1 MSRCLPDNNI
11 SKVRLAGQ
19 IPIDRG
25 VALRDIFS
33 IAKSASG
40 VRMGQKAT
48 SSKAAAAADPL
59 GTRLRD
65 RRQLLGMTLKD
76 VADQAGLSVGFISQ
90 IERGIT
96 VPSLSSL
103 VAVCQVLKSEV
114 GDFLTQP
121 RGDNPVTRHDERHA
135 YALGANA
142 VTYERLSAAF
152 PGNVL
157 RSIIVHEPS
166 GHRMEP
172 MTHAGEEMFYVLD
185 GAVTVE
191 VDGKRTVL
199 EAGDSVHFPSTLMHS
214 AWNHTPTPATL
225 LWVGTMDL
233 FGDGTPRFRPEASVA
248 VWRATGRSSAA
259 KPAKTKKG
267 KTS

>member
-1 MSRCLPDNNI
+1 MS
-11 SKVRLAGQ
+11 
-19 IPIDRG
+19 
-25 VALRDIFS
+25 
-33 IAKSASG
+33 
-40 VRMGQKAT
+40 QKAV
-48 SSKAAAAADPL
+48 SSQEDATPDPL

-65 RRQLLGMTLKD
+65 RRQLLGLTLKD
-76 VADQAGLSVGFISQ
+76 VADEAGLSVGFISQ

-114 GDFLTQP
+114 GNFLTQP
-121 RGDNPVTRHDERHA
+121 RGDNPVTRHDERPA

-152 PGNVL
+152 PGNIL

-172 MTHAGEEMFYVLD
+172 MTHEGEEIFYVLD

-191 VDGKRTVL
+191 VDGKATLL
-199 EAGDSVHFPSTLMHS
+199 EAGDSVHFPSVLKHS
-214 AWNHTPTPATL
+214 VWNHTPTPATL

-233 FGDGTPRFRPEASVA
+233 FGDGTPRFKPESSVA
-248 VWRATGRSSAA
+248 VSRATGRKRAP
-259 KPAKTKKG
+259 KPSKKTMKG